1 MLAGVLRT
9 NRDFRRSFLADL
21 TSNLGSAM
29 STIAYPLLVLS
40 LGGNAAQAG
49 AVATVALVTRLGFRL
64 PAGGLVDRWN
74 RRRVMLTTDLVR
86 LVAVATIPLVALWGS
101 PSYAQLLLVAAVE
114 GIATAMFGPA
124 NTVLTRDVVAKEDLA
139 DALGMGQ
146 ALQAAVSLAGP
157 ALGGVLYAAD
167 RMLPFA
173 VDALSYAVS
182 AALIWRITVRPTAAE
197 PRAEDRGLTAGI
209 RWLVRRRELFVIL
222 VYAAAINLVAAA
234 IDVIVILEL
243 RANGA
248 SGWVIGP
255 VLSCAGVGGIVGS
268 LLAPWF
274 VKRLSVPTILLGIG
288 VGWTAVLAVF
298 TLTFAPGV
306 VAALLTLLMMLSPAA
321 GVVVGHAL
329 FGQTPRHLI
338 GRVSA
343 ATGLLLSGLAA
354 LGPVA
359 AGALLQGLGGAGT
372 WAVMAVLTAAVTAGG
387 WIPLRTT
394 QRLAAG
400 PAADGDA
407 QPAPGPPATP
417 DLDAQAGPA
426 PGTRAA
432 PAPEADP
439 EQPAEP
445 AVVAHAAPPAPGRAP
460 APGTGPTA
468 APAGA
473 DPGRSS
479 DD

>member
-21 TSNLGSAM
+21 TSALGSSM

-64 PAGGLVDRWN
+64 PAGSLVDRWN

-101 PSYAQLLLVAAVE
+101 PSYAHLLLVAAVE
-114 GIATAMFGPA
+114 GIATALFGPA

-157 ALGGVLYAAD
+157 ALGGVLFAAD

-182 AALIWRITVRPTAAE
+182 AALIRRITVRPTAAE

-209 RWLVRRRELFVIL
+209 RWLVRQRELFVIL
-222 VYAAAINLVAAA
+222 VYAAVINLVAAA

-243 RANGA
+243 QANGA

-268 LLAPWF
+268 LLAPWL
-274 VKRLSVPTILLGIG
+274 VKRLSVPAILLGIG

-298 TLTFAPGV
+298 TLTFRPGV
-306 VAALLTLLMMLSPAA
+306 VAALLTLLMTLSPAA
-321 GVVVGHAL
+321 GVVVGQAL

-359 AGALLQGLGGAGT
+359 AGTLLQGLGGAGT
-372 WAVMAVLTAAVTAGG
+372 WAVLAVLTAAVTAGG
-387 WIPLRTT
+387 WIPLRATG
-394 QRLAAG
+394 RLGAGAA
-400 PAADGDA
+400 
-407 QPAPGPPATP
+407 TE
-417 DLDAQAGPA
+417 AGA
-426 PGTRAA
+426 
-432 PAPEADP
+432 EA

-445 AVVAHAAPPAPGRAP
+445 AVVAHAAPP
-460 APGTGPTA
+460 GPDPA
-468 APAGA
+468 APAEAGTA
-473 DPGRSS
+473 GTDPGRSS